1 MLSNKI
7 SNLSQTFCLVALSVV
22 GLTSLTVPAEAG
34 IINYVQ
40 NGSFETLTAGN
51 SITVGS
57 GGYFCQTGT
66 TCTSNVANWSSVCRS
81 NSCGSG
87 GTPDSLLSNASGSA
101 FNGNIGLYSSALSP
115 DGGNYVAF
123 DGDSNFDA
131 SISQTI
137 TGLTAGNSYALTF
150 YQAAAQQKGTT
161 GPTTEQWQINFGSH
175 QYNSTLMNN
184 VSQGFVPWTKQT
196 LTIVADATNV
206 TLSFLSV
213 GTPAGQ
219 PPVVLLDGITLVATP
234 EPQTFLLVG
243 IGMVA
248 IPLIAQRRR
257 RRKIAAVSAQ

>member
-1 MLSNKI
+1 MLTKKTLNFPRI
-7 SNLSQTFCLVALSVV
+7 FCLAALSVV
-22 GLTSLTVPAEAG
+22 GLMSLAVPAQAG
-34 IINYVQ
+34 PIQYVQ
-40 NGSFETLTAGN
+40 NGSFETLTTGN

-57 GGYFCQTGT
+57 GGYFCQVGT

-81 NSCGSG
+81 NSCGTG
-87 GTPDSLLSNASGSA
+87 NTPDSLLSNASGSA

-123 DGDSNFDA
+123 DGDTNFNA

-175 QYNSTLMNN
+175 QYNSTLMTNL
-184 VSQGFVPWTKQT
+184 SQGFVPWTKQT

-213 GTPAGQ
+213 GTPSGQ
-219 PPVVLLDGITLVATP
+219 PPVVMLDGISLIATP
-234 EPQTFLLVG
+234 EPQTFLMVG
-243 IGMVA
+243 VGMVA

-257 RRKIAAVSAQ
+257 RRKMAAAQ